1 VESALISSNLHGLPK
16 GRVSDGFGDE
26 LAGFHHVDVLVA
38 LADVVVVG
46 DAVDGLV
53 EVERVDR
60 RQAPLR
66 LLR

>member
-1 VESALISSNLHGLPK
+1 LISSNLHGLPK

-38 LADVVVVG
+38 LADVVVG